1 MTEPKVSWD
10 EIIQRGKD
18 FGLDPKQLYMVNT
31 TPVNGMAP
39 VLAALDEH
47 LKWQVHLE
55 EIGVMFVAGA
65 VSNDGENWDGEGF
78 FVYRAESLEEATKIA
93 AQDPMHA
100 SGARAF
106 RVRKW
111 LLAEGSY
118 QLRVRYSTGRA
129 EVL

>member
-1 MTEPKVSWD
+1 MTESEVSW
-10 EIIQRGKD
+10 ESIIQRGKE

-31 TPVNGMAP
+31 TPVNGIAP

-55 EIGVMFVAGA
+55 ETGVMFAAGA
-65 VSNDGENWDGEGF
+65 VSNDGETWDGEGF
-78 FVYRAESLEEATKIA
+78 FVYRAESLDDATKIA
-93 AQDPMHA
+93 AQDPMHVR
-100 SGARAF
+100 GARTF

-118 QLRVRYSTGRA
+118 QLRVRYSTGRV